1 MVQNLFSL
9 RAQKSPLFVFEKR
22 AWKRLMIP
30 GPSTAASDNNRT
42 VHAQVRARTSV
53 ALSDWCYCE
62 VLVLVYQPNQG
73 CSRIESLYYISNT
86 IPHIVGR
93 LYEFIDTA
101 SYWLAK
107 HKKAYPN
114 PSCSKYSGSR
124 PRKPLRENGWDGYA
138 ITAYLTPKV
147 SLSFVGRQ
155 FEYLNLSHKI
165 CILLSA
171 KYAPSRLGLSSL
183 RLPCAAWCLSL
194 NHAQTG
200 R

>member
-1 MVQNLFSL
+1 MVEARLRTAYIRQQSYSPRPYERKHPLPCLTDVFS
-9 RAQKSPLFVFEKR
+9 
-22 AWKRLMIP
+22 
-30 GPSTAASDNNRT
+30 
-42 VHAQVRARTSV
+42 
-53 ALSDWCYCE
+53 E
-62 VLVLVYQPNQG
+62 VLILLLQPNQG
-73 CSRIESLYYISNT
+73 CSRLESLYYISNT

-171 KYAPSRLGLSSL
+171 KYAPPRLGLSSL
-183 RLPCAAWCLSL
+183 RLPCAA
-194 NHAQTG
+194 
-200 R
+200 